1 MKNILKD
8 KKAGHYYMGQAIA
21 SVAYQS
27 ALGDV
32 LTYMAA
38 HDRELVASGYICSRL
53 YVDNVKQAN
62 SKRNVG
68 LCHTEQYLQEAYN
81 FYIEGDL
88 RSSVS
93 PDQLWDFFMWFNSV
107 TGFLT
112 LTCPPLPAFSVPQS
126 TAEWYSM
133 QVMQIPEK
141 ARKHLIKEIEGAHGY

>member
-1 MKNILKD
+1 MEKFWKD
-8 KKAGHYYMGQAIA
+8 KKIGHYYMGQAIA
-21 SVAYQS
+21 SVAYQN
-27 ALGDV
+27 APDDV
-32 LTYMAA
+32 LTHMEA

-68 LCHTEQYLQEAYN
+68 ICPTEQYLQEAYD

-112 LTCPPLPAFSVPQS
+112 LVCPPLAAFSVPQS
-126 TAEWYSM
+126 TAEWYAD
-133 QVMQIPEK
+133 QVMLIPEK
-141 ARKHLIKEIEGAHGY
+141 AREHLKKEIEGAYGY